1 MLIFQGNAHFLKEEY
16 RDAIA
21 EYELAIK
28 IHGPTAIYLS
38 NMAAAWLK
46 LEA

>member
-1 MLIFQGNAHFLKEEY
+1 MGEY
-16 RDAIA
+16 HDAIV
-21 EYELAIK
+21 EYEVAIK
-28 IHGPTAIYLS
+28 VHGPTAIYLS